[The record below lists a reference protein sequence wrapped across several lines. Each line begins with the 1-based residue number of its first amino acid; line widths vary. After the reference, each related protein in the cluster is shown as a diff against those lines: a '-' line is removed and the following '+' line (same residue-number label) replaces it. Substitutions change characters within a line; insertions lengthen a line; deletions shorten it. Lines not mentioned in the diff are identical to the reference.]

1 MKWVNIKRVLKNG
14 FVHFW
19 RNGWVSV
26 ATILIMVITLFSIG
40 SLVFGKAILL
50 SVLDQLQDKVDITV
64 YFKTDAGES
73 DIIFL
78 RESLTDLSEVDEVTY
93 ISKEEALKTFQDRHS
108 ENTLITQSLEELGD
122 NPLGGSL
129 NVRAKDPSQYE
140 GITKFLEAGVFSAI
154 DKINYR
160 QNKVIIDRLSAI
172 LQTSKSLGAGV
183 SILLALIALLV
194 TFNTI
199 RLAIYTNREEIKIMR
214 LVGAS
219 DKYVRSPF
227 VVGGFLYGF
236 ISTVITMIFFYPL
249 TFWLG
254 PLSERFFGGVN
265 VFHYYLSN
273 FFQLFFILLVVGVL
287 LGICSSWVATRRY
300 LKI

>member
-1 MKWVNIKRVLKNG
+1 MIWINFKRILKNG

-26 ATILIMVITLFSIG
+26 ATILVMVMTLFSIG
-40 SLVFGKAILL
+40 SLIFGRAILAT
-50 SVLDQLQDKVDITV
+50 VLDQLQDKVDITV

-73 DIIFL
+73 DITFL
-78 RESLTDLSEVDEVTY
+78 RESLSDLSEVKGVVY
-93 ISKEEALKTFQDRHS
+93 ISKEEALKSFQERHV
-108 ENTLITQSLEELGD
+108 ENTLITQSLEELGE
-122 NPLGGSL
+122 NPLGSSL
-129 NVRAKDPSQYE
+129 NIKAKDPSQYE
-140 GITKFLEAGVFSAI
+140 GITRFLEAGVFSAI

-160 QNKVIIDRLSAI
+160 QNKIIIDRLSAI
-172 LQTSKSLGAGV
+172 LQTSKNLGTGV

-227 VVGGFLYGF
+227 IVGGVLYGF
-236 ISTVITMIFFYPL
+236 ISTIAAMILFYPL

-254 PLSERFFGGVN
+254 PLSERFFGGIN
-265 VFHYYLSN
+265 LFYYYLSN
-273 FFQLFFILLVVGVL
+273 FFQMFFILLMVGVL
-287 LGICSSWVATRRY
+287 LGVFSSWVATRRY
-300 LKI
+300 LKV

>member
-1 MKWVNIKRVLKNG
+1 MIWVNLKRILKNG

-50 SVLDQLQDKVDITV
+50 TVLDQLQDKVDITV
-64 YFKTDAGES
+64 YFKIDAEES
-73 DIIFL
+73 DITFL
-78 RESLTDLSEVDEVTY
+78 QESLSDLSEVKNVMY
-93 ISKEEALKTFQDRHS
+93 VSKEDALKSFQERHA
-108 ENTLITQSLEELGD
+108 ENTLIIQSLEELGA
-122 NPLGGSL
+122 NPLGSSL
-129 NVRAKDPSQYE
+129 NIKAKDPSQYE
-140 GITKFLEAGVFSAI
+140 SIARFLEASVFSAV

-160 QNKVIIDRLSAI
+160 QNKTIIDRLSAI
-172 LQTSKSLGAGV
+172 LQTSKNLGTGI
-183 SILLALIALLV
+183 SILLALIAVLV

-219 DKYVRSPF
+219 DRYVRSPF
-227 VVGGFLYGF
+227 VVGGILYGL
-236 ISTVITMIFFYPL
+236 ISSTVTVILFYPL

-254 PLSERFFGGVN
+254 PLSERFFGGIN
-265 VFHYYLSN
+265 LFYYYLSN
-273 FFQLFFILLVVGVL
+273 FFQMFFILLAVGVL
-287 LGICSSWVATRRY
+287 LGVFSSWVATRRY
-300 LKI
+300 LKA